1 MKKCKEIWDGLK
13 YSGYVLSHPIRG
25 FYEMRFEGKGNLWS
39 CLILLVLMILAMV
52 SNQLYVGT
60 IFSSVNMRE
69 FNIIHQIAA
78 VLIPVLLWC
87 VANWSITVLMDG
99 EGRFRDIFMATC
111 YATMPYM
118 VTTFIGVLLSNVI
131 TADEATFMYLI
142 VNIGLFFTGLLLFTG
157 MVTVHQFTVKKSIL
171 ALILTIAAM
180 AFIAYLAVMFMSIV
194 NDLINFIKGV
204 IVELELRM

>member
-39 CLILLVLMILAMV
+39 CLILLVMMILAMV

-180 AFIAYLAVMFMSIV
+180 AFIAFLAVMFMSIV

>member
-118 VTTFIGVLLSNVI
+118 MTTFIGVLLSNVI
-131 TADEATFMYLI
+131 AADEATFMYLI

-180 AFIAYLAVMFMSIV
+180 AFIAFLAVMFMSIV

>member
-131 TADEATFMYLI
+131 AADEATFMYLI

-180 AFIAYLAVMFMSIV
+180 AFIAFLAVMFMSIV

>member
-1 MKKCKEIWDGLK
+1 MKKCKKIWDGLK

-180 AFIAYLAVMFMSIV
+180 AFIAFLAVMFMSIV

>member
-180 AFIAYLAVMFMSIV
+180 AFIAFLAVMFMSIV